1 MLGDISIGGVTLEN
15 LLIFIFILI
24 ITFIAGDFSY
34 AVTRKLLDGRLS
46 LGNSKLIARI
56 TEYTVFILGFSFGVY
71 FILQLKLTALAAS
84 LGIIGI
90 AVAFASQQ
98 LIQNF
103 IASILISIG
112 RPIRLD
118 DWVEIGDSGIS
129 SIRDITLMRT
139 VLRDKNGRLFYIPNS
154 VLMSSVIINYTKSG
168 LVEVPVQ
175 LKVPFSSDLEKIKKV
190 IFEVANEHENILP
203 NVFGEEKDIITRLL
217 ELPSIKML
225 FKDKTDMNMFEP
237 KILASEIS
245 DSGMTLSIRIWI
257 RQIEKKDEIISEFL
271 EELLKRF
278 KQEKIELK

>member
-1 MLGDISIGGVTLEN
+1 MLEDISTGGVTLEN

-24 ITFIAGDFSY
+24 TTFIAANFSY
-34 AVTRKLLDGRLS
+34 AVIRKLLDEKLS
-46 LGNSKLIARI
+46 LGNSKLIARV
-56 TEYTVFILGFSFGVY
+56 TEYTVFILGFSFGLY
-71 FILQLKLTALAAS
+71 FVLQSKLTALAAS

-118 DWVEIGDSGIS
+118 DWVDIGGSGIS
-129 SIRDITLMRT
+129 NIRDITLMRT

-168 LVEVPVQ
+168 FVEIPVP
-175 LKVPFSSDLEKIKKV
+175 LKVSFGSDLEKIRKI
-190 IFEVANEHENILP
+190 IFEVANEHANILP
-203 NVFGEEKDIITRLL
+203 NVSWKERNIIARLF
-217 ELPSIKML
+217 ELPGIKML
-225 FKDKTDMNMFEP
+225 FKDKMDMRMFEP
-237 KILASEIS
+237 RTLVSDIS
-245 DSGMTLSIRIWI
+245 DSGTTLSIRIWI
-257 RQIEKKDEIISEFL
+257 RKIDKKDEIISGFL
-271 EELLKRF
+271 EKLLKRF

>member
-1 MLGDISIGGVTLEN
+1 MIGDLTIGSLTLEK
-15 LLIFIFILI
+15 LLVFIFILI
-24 ITFIAGDFSY
+24 ATLIGGNFLY
-34 AVTRKLLDGRLS
+34 ALARKLLDGKLS

-56 TEYTVFILGFSFGVY
+56 AEYAVFVAGFSVGIYYVLESNF
-71 FILQLKLTALAAS
+71 TALAAS

-103 IASILISIG
+103 LASILISIG

-129 SIRDITLMRT
+129 NIRDITLMRT

-168 LVEVPVQ
+168 FVEIPVP
-175 LKVPFSSDLEKIKKV
+175 LKVSFGSDLEKIRKI
-190 IFEVANEHENILP
+190 IFEVAHEHANILP
-203 NVFGEEKDIITRLL
+203 NVSWKEKNIIAKLF
-217 ELPSIKML
+217 ELPNIRML
-225 FKDKTDMNMFEP
+225 FKDKTDMSMFEP
-237 KILASEIS
+237 KTLVSDIS
-245 DSGMTLSIRIWI
+245 DFGATLSIRIWI
-257 RQIEKKDEIISEFL
+257 RQIEKKDEIISGFL

-278 KQEKIELK
+278 KQEKIELE

>member
-1 MLGDISIGGVTLEN
+1 MLEDISIGGVTFEN

-24 ITFIAGDFSY
+24 ATFIAGNISY
-34 AVTRKLLDGRLS
+34 AVVRKLLDGKLS
-46 LGNSKLIARI
+46 LGNSKLIARA
-56 TEYTVFILGFSFGVY
+56 TEYAVFIFGFSFGVY
-71 FILQLKLTALAAS
+71 FVLQLKLTALAAS

-103 IASILISIG
+103 IAGIMISIG

-168 LVEVPVQ
+168 FVEIPVP
-175 LKVPFSSDLEKIKKV
+175 LKVSFGSDLEKIRKI
-190 IFEVANEHENILP
+190 IFEVANEHANILP
-203 NVFGEEKDIITRLL
+203 NVSRKEKNIIAKLF

-225 FKDKTDMNMFEP
+225 FKDKTDMSMFKP
-237 KILASEIS
+237 RTLVSDIS
-245 DSGMTLSIRIWI
+245 DSGATLSIRIWI
-257 RQIEKKDEIISEFL
+257 RKIEKKDEIISGFL